1 MLKDLSKKTP
11 ETPLAIVLLIGSAI
25 LWSTGGT
32 LIKWEDLH
40 PLAIAGVRSA
50 IASVVFLLF
59 IGKPKFTWSFNQ
71 FGGAIVFAATVILF
85 VASIKFTTAA
95 NAILLSYTAPIF
107 TALFSGWFLNEKV
120 FWHDWLAI
128 IVVVG
133 GIALFFIGRLE
144 TRGLWGNIMAIGS
157 GLTWAWLT
165 LFLRKQKSGSPFES
179 ILLGH
184 WLASLI
190 GLPFMLRGGP
200 SFNGWLGLVLLGIF
214 QQGISQFMYA
224 LAIKKVKALD
234 SMLIIS
240 IEPVLN
246 PILVFIFI
254 GEKPGK
260 LALLGGSL
268 VFGAVTVRSISRTR
282 KKSRTVQ

>member
-1 MLKDLSKKTP
+1 MLKDLSNKTP
-11 ETPLAIVLLIGSAI
+11 ETPLAIVFLIGSGV
-25 LWSTGGT
+25 LWSTSGT
-32 LIKWEDLH
+32 LVKWVDLN
-40 PLAIAGVRSA
+40 PLAITGVRSA
-50 IASVVFLLF
+50 IASVVFLIF

-71 FGGAIVFAATVILF
+71 LGGAVVFAATVILF
-85 VASIKFTTAA
+85 VASIKLTTAA

-120 FWHDWLAI
+120 FWHDWLATTI
-128 IVVVG
+128 VVG

-157 GLTWAWLT
+157 GLTWAWMA

-190 GLPFMLRGGP
+190 GLPFILRGGP
-200 SFNGWLGLVLLGIF
+200 SFNGWLGLIFLGVL
-214 QQGISQFMYA
+214 QQGIAQIMYT

-246 PILVFIFI
+246 PLLVFIFI

-268 VFGAVTVRSISRTR
+268 VFAAVTVRSIGRAR
-282 KKSRTVQ
+282 KKSRTEQ